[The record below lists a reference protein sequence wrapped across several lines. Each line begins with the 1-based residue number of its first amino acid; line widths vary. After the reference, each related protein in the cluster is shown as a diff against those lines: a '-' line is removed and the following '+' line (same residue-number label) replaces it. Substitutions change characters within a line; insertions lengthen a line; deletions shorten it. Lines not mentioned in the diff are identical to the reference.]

1 MALQEKYKE
10 IIDSAKAAGVS
21 NLQVSE
27 EGNVLHINGE
37 APSGEAKDK
46 LWEIYGKIDP
56 DFRAGDF
63 DFYFPGDFAD
73 LVMNVNVAAGTG
85 TKAKVSTDSTNLNV
99 RKGPG
104 TDQPIAG
111 KAAHGAIVT
120 LLNKSN
126 DQWWLIR
133 TDDGVE
139 GYAYAQYLSPQ

>member
-10 IIDSAKAAGVS
+10 IIDSATSAGVS
-21 NLQVSE
+21 NLQVNE

-37 APSGEAKDK
+37 APSGEVKDK

-56 DFRAGDF
+56 DFRAGD
-63 DFYFPGDFAD
+63 

-85 TKAKVSTDSTNLNV
+85 TKAKVTTDSTNLNV

-120 LLNKSN
+120 LLSKPN